1 MAEITRERSGQIVRA
16 VFEVLREHPE
26 GMQVRQVISEVER
39 RLPPTQ
45 FEQAE
50 YPSSPGSRRFDK
62 IVRFATIPAVKAGW
76 LVKSKGTWV
85 LTDEGSQAYERIT
98 DPADFMR
105 EAVRLYS
112 VWRKAQPDDEDVVEI
127 EDVGEEISSATLE
140 EAEEA
145 SWAEIGAYLANM
157 PPYEFQ
163 ELVASLL
170 RAMGY
175 HTPWVAPRGR
185 DGGVD
190 IIAYT
195 DPLGASGPRIKVQ
208 VKRLN
213 SGKVGVDGLRSFM
226 AVLGTQDVG
235 LFVAVSG
242 FTNDAEQEARAQENR
257 RLTLIDLEG
266 LFNLWVEHYDSLSE
280 EDKQRLPLRPVYFL
294 APTE

>member
-1 MAEITRERSGQIVRA
+1 
-16 VFEVLREHPE
+16 
-26 GMQVRQVISEVER
+26 
-39 RLPPTQ
+39 
-45 FEQAE
+45 
-50 YPSSPGSRRFDK
+50 
-62 IVRFATIPAVKAGW
+62 
-76 LVKSKGTWV
+76 
-85 LTDEGSQAYERIT
+85 
-98 DPADFMR
+98 
-105 EAVRLYS
+105 
-112 VWRKAQPDDEDVVEI
+112 
-127 EDVGEEISSATLE
+127 
-140 EAEEA
+140 
-145 SWAEIGAYLANM
+145 
-157 PPYEFQ
+157 
-163 ELVASLL
+163 
-170 RAMGY
+170 MGH

-190 IIAYT
+190 IIAYMH
-195 DPLGASGPRIKVQ
+195 PLGASGPRIKVQ